1 MNIFDWFAK
10 KPGGE
15 VAPGS
20 GFADPKPKTNA
31 NQTPQGEIVSI
42 ERPQFGMYG
51 ESFPRVNL
59 DKLVGK
65 QGLEVYAR
73 MRVDEQV
80 KAAVTFKRDAIVS
93 RGWTFEFPQ
102 ESKLAET
109 EKELRVKVFEKVVTE
124 LDMGF
129 VDALNVISTGR
140 EFGYSITEKV
150 YGQVEVDGKA
160 YAGLEALL
168 GRDPCT
174 FDFYTDPYGRL
185 VKVEQQAAGK
195 RIKIDLAKF
204 VHYVHNPEF
213 DYYYGRSDLRE
224 AYRSWYFKETM
235 LKYWALYMEKLG
247 GGMLIARL
255 TDKSQIAY
263 NSPQYNA
270 LVATLASVKAS
281 PSILLPIGVE
291 AEVVFPSSTDA
302 YEKACTWHDGQIAK
316 SLLVPNL
323 AGVSH
328 TGETGSYSQAQ
339 VQLESFAW
347 TLQADTKRLESCVDK
362 QIFRDLGAQNWDD
375 GEYPCFKFK
384 PLSDAKMQAMVETW
398 VKLVSAGTV
407 LATEQDE
414 ERLREILEMP
424 PRDAKAKPLAGPEVD
439 PEHAKSK
446 DAAEQGNQLA
456 KDKAEHA
463 FDLSE
468 KGKDADIERQAQAA
482 ADAEQDPKK
491 KKLAYARAKL
501 QATLYFWPD
510 KTGHDDHGREPGTG
524 NNDAILSKM
533 SPELRKAVDRQI
545 SRGKSVEDALRAV
558 TDARTVTGEAWAEA
572 YKHLGGILKEREDAD
587 AKEGIAKD
595 AKSAKVDQV
604 YRDRSGG
611 WSIKGTRGD
620 ARIDRGLVVKDGQ
633 RQGRVTS
640 VNPGTR
646 TARVDWDNR
655 YDQDVPIKDFGK
667 YGVVGYDSESDFK
680 RFSAPTLRDARVA
693 SASARERV
701 DFAVIERKSSK
712 IAMDA
717 ASDVSSV
724 IAKFT
729 KGMLGDDKNVA
740 ELTDQDMRDIAN
752 IELPGLARGRIKT
765 HFIRALAEAWALG
778 RTQAREELRRVGR
791 AEHISKVARFADLRD
806 QAADYFEAQG
816 FRMAGNAS
824 DGARAVIQAE
834 LINSVKNGRS
844 PPQTRTAIWERLTA
858 KGFSSREAVRSV
870 ETDEGVLRA
879 LDELWVDD
887 EEQAAHYLDTLA
899 RTNIFESMNEA
910 RYAEFTDPA
919 LDGFV
924 VAFRFSSILDD
935 RTTEV
940 CEHMHDRIYKADDEV
955 WDEYRPPLHYNC
967 RSILVPI
974 TAVDVQ
980 DGVWDGTESEEPTV
994 DPQAGFGA

>member
-1 MNIFDWFAK
+1 MSIFDWFARPK
-10 KPGGE
+10 AQEPQ
-15 VAPGS
+15 AP
-20 GFADPKPKTNA
+20 GFADA
-31 NQTPQGEIVSI
+31 RPQARGAQYPEGRIVSI

-65 QGLEVYAR
+65 QGLDVYAR

-93 RGWTFEFPQ
+93 RGWTFEFPT
-102 ESKLAET
+102 ESKLGDD
-109 EKELRVKVFEKVVTE
+109 EKARRIRVFEKVVEE

-140 EFGYSITEKV
+140 EFGYSLTEKV
-150 YGQVEVDGKA
+150 YGQVECEGKA

-168 GRDPCT
+168 GRDPST
-174 FDFYTDPYGRL
+174 FDFYTDAYGRL
-185 VKVEQQAAGK
+185 IKVEQQAAGQ
-195 RIKIDLAKF
+195 RIPIDLAKF

-247 GGMLIARL
+247 GGMLVARL

-263 NSPQYNA
+263 NSPQYHQ
-270 LVATLASVKAS
+270 LVSTLTTVKTS
-281 PSILLPIGVE
+281 PSVLLPIGVE
-291 AEVVFPSSTDA
+291 AEVIFPQSTDA

-362 QIFRDLGAQNWDD
+362 QVFRDLAQQNWDD
-375 GEYPCFKFK
+375 GEYPCFRFK
-384 PLSDAKMQAMVETW
+384 PLSDAKMQWLVETW
-398 VKLVSAGTV
+398 AKQVGAGTV
-407 LATEQDE
+407 ITTEEDE
-414 ERLREILEMP
+414 ARLREILQMP
-424 PRDAKAKPLAGPEVD
+424 PRDPAAKPLVD
-439 PEHAKSK
+439 PEVTTGRE
-446 DAAEQGNQLA
+446 DAAGAKEQDHLNS

-463 FDLSE
+463 FDLQE
-468 KGKDADIERQAQAA
+468 KGKDNDIERQAQAA
-482 ADAEQDPKK
+482 ADAEEDPKK
-491 KKLAYARAKL
+491 KKVAYARAKL
-501 QATLYFWPD
+501 EATVRAFGDGWDESKHPRDKDGKFEDGLGSDGAHVVEERGNFVLIKKMDSNKVVGEIELKKMPD
-510 KTGHDDHGREPGTG
+510 GVLKVRESKVAESHRGMGHGRALYQE
-524 NNDAILSKM
+524 
-533 SPELRKAVDRQI
+533 AV
-545 SRGKSVEDALRAV
+545 KYAV
-558 TDARTVTGEAWAEA
+558 TNGRQLESAEA
-572 YKHLGGILKEREDAD
+572 VSVSADRTWNSLLKSGLPVERASGVKLDSDGKFRVYKDVGGIH
-587 AKEGIAKD
+587 I
-595 AKSAKVDQV
+595 Q
-604 YRDRSGG
+604 
-611 WSIKGTRGD
+611 
-620 ARIDRGLVVKDGQ
+620 
-633 RQGRVTS
+633 
-640 VNPGTR
+640 
-646 TARVDWDNR
+646 
-655 YDQDVPIKDFGK
+655 QDVPVWRLNG
-667 YGVVGYDSESDFK
+667 GA
-680 RFSAPTLRDARVA
+680 RFAVPTLRDAKVA

-701 DFAVIERKSSK
+701 DFAVIERKSTK
-712 IAMDA
+712 IAADA
-717 ASDVSSV
+717 AQDVASV

-729 KGMLGDDKNVA
+729 KGVLGTDENVKQ
-740 ELTDQDMRDIAN
+740 LTDEDMRDIAN
-752 IELPGLARGRIKT
+752 VELPGVARGRIKT
-765 HFIRALAEAWALG
+765 HFMRALSEGWALG
-778 RTQAREELRRVGR
+778 RTQAREEMRRVGR
-791 AEHISKVARFADLRD
+791 STNASSAARFADLRD
-806 QAADYFEAQG
+806 TAADYFEANG

-844 PPQTRTAIWERLTA
+844 PAQTRTAIWERLTA

-879 LDELWVDD
+879 LDALWVDD
-887 EEQAAHYLDTLA
+887 EEIAAHYLDTLA

-919 LDGFV
+919 LDDFV
-924 VAFRFSSILDD
+924 VALRFSSILDD

-940 CEHMHDRIYKADDEV
+940 CEHMHDRVYRIQDEV
-955 WDEYRPPLHYNC
+955 WNEYRPPLHYNC

-980 DGVWDGTESEEPTV
+980 DGVWDGTVSEEPTIE
-994 DPQAGFGA
+994 PQAGFGA